1 MKSPEHDEFIS
12 FSYSSST
19 PDGSAVSHARLLSK
33 KDRSLTEES
42 DTPTPPV
49 PFLSVEFI
57 LNALVA
63 SLLVT
68 YFPYITYKT
77 LQTYLAQGYF
87 ILRPTPYNCF
97 WKWGFRYFDNA
108 DPQLRVF
115 IEAIPFFL
123 IPFLFLAVAT
133 RVLGACGRGFLTPAR
148 ARCLGFLG
156 FSLVFIF
163 VLHGANMIFVI
174 VIALT
179 NYLLFHTLPRRLEGL
194 AQAMPY
200 VVFQVLQW
208 VVHIALLILIEVY
221 NEKLVIHHEFLK
233 HFTNRV
239 RWTVVYRMTVLRLIA
254 FNYDSWEAH
263 HYMQSSR
270 ERAMQKHLT
279 TCVDCAELRKDR
291 EGGELPEVC
300 RCYKLR
306 TEYPRET
313 GEYNL
318 LFYFAYVLF
327 PPLYIAGPMMSYN
340 AFVSYLHTPTTLS
353 RRWKFLIPYTIR
365 TFSIVA
371 LHIIFLHLLY
381 VCEVTKNQRALWAL
395 PHGQQILVMYYFLA
409 HLWLKFSFIWKSARL
424 YSIWCGVE
432 PPEDM
437 RRCFSNTLTVRDFWR
452 DWHASFNLWIV
463 RYMYIPMGGKAN
475 ILYSLFPIFLF
486 IAMWHD
492 PALHLIKWALCI
504 VVVFILELVGQ
515 QGYERVL
522 AKPVRRAMAEGE
534 RTGGLTRPLARWLS
548 RLSAERR
555 GQLYRL
561 LRSAGSTIVITG
573 LIIANIIGFNR
584 QESNTVPGDTDRSV
598 ADRTV
603 WSVMTAAGVKVL
615 GVTLFVV
622 FCSVH
627 VGGLVRDR
635 GAYLLAMQ
643 KRKYGLQ

>member
-1 MKSPEHDEFIS
+1 MILDTAPLII
-12 FSYSSST
+12 
-19 PDGSAVSHARLLSK
+19 PVCLIIGSIATMVLPKFHARFG
-33 KDRSLTEES
+33 LTL
-42 DTPTPPV
+42 PQAKAV
-49 PFLSVEFI
+49 LFLCIGI
-57 LNALVA
+57 LFTAILHSPDVIFLY
-63 SLLVT
+63 LLV
-68 YFPYITYKT
+68 
-77 LQTYLAQGYF
+77 YLNY
-87 ILRPTPYNCF
+87 
-97 WKWGFRYFDNA
+97 
-108 DPQLRVF
+108 
-115 IEAIPFFL
+115 
-123 IPFLFLAVAT
+123 FLFH
-133 RVLGACGRGFLTPAR
+133 
-148 ARCLGFLG
+148 
-156 FSLVFIF
+156 SI
-163 VLHGANMIFVI
+163 
-174 VIALT
+174 
-179 NYLLFHTLPRRLEGL
+179 PRRFE
-194 AQAMPY
+194 AMRKPIPH
-200 VVFQVLQW
+200 VVFQVVLW
-208 VVHIALLILIEVY
+208 TTHIALTYLVEVHGEIIGIEKTFKIKLWKLLI
-221 NEKLVIHHEFLK
+221 
-233 HFTNRV
+233 
-239 RWTVVYRMTVLRLIA
+239 RWIIFYRMTTLRLIA

-279 TCVDCAELRKDR
+279 TCVDCAELRKDG

-313 GEYNL
+313 SEYNL
-318 LFYFAYVLF
+318 LFYFAYIFFL
-327 PPLYIAGPMMSYN
+327 PLYLTGPMMSYN

-353 RRWKFLIPYTIR
+353 RNWNFL
-365 TFSIVA
+365 FSYGGRVAGIVVA
-371 LHIIFLHLLY
+371 HQVLLHYVFANAATHKNYASAHLT
-381 VCEVTKNQRALWAL
+381 V
-395 PHGQQILVMYYFLA
+395 GQQLVVMYYVLA